1 MEYCFDMLV
10 NEGFKFHGTHS
21 FHPRKNTHNHPLRS
35 THNTTT
41 MDQLRERLQTL
52 RRQRIEQRTTRT
64 THTTSPHQ
72 SQPQQQPHT
81 PSIEAT
87 EHIIAVAK
95 CLCAL
100 NEAFCTDTTNHP
112 PSTVKQTFHQT
123 KQALQSLCAVLDE
136 QGANA

>member
-1 MEYCFDMLV
+1 
-10 NEGFKFHGTHS
+10 
-21 FHPRKNTHNHPLRS
+21 
-35 THNTTT
+35 

-52 RRQRIEQRTTRT
+52 RRQHIERTTRAPSPP
-64 THTTSPHQ
+64 TSLP
-72 SQPQQQPHT
+72 QPQPHT
-81 PSIEAT
+81 PSIKAT

-100 NEAFCTDTTNHP
+100 NEAFCTDTANQP

>member
-1 MEYCFDMLV
+1 
-10 NEGFKFHGTHS
+10 
-21 FHPRKNTHNHPLRS
+21 
-35 THNTTT
+35 

-52 RRQRIEQRTTRT
+52 RRQHIEQRTTRT
-64 THTTSPHQ
+64 TRAPSPHQ
-72 SQPQQQPHT
+72 PQPHT
-81 PSIEAT
+81 PSIKAT
-87 EHIIAVAK
+87 EHTIAVAK

-100 NEAFCTDTTNHP
+100 NDAFCTDTANQP